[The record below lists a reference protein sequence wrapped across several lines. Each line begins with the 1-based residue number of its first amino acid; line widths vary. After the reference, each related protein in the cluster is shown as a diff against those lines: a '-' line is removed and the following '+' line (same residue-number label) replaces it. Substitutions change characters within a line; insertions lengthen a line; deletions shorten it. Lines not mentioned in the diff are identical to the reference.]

1 MVRWNNTSLFN
12 WKDFFRRDI
21 GSCECFSRKQWVNEN
36 VSVGRW
42 LLLISLYSSAVDTFL
57 IFLILMSVFHVYFIS
72 FFILLTLIYFICFV
86 WVLSSGSQRKT
97 GGLFSLPIWL
107 WGSNSGH
114 HALQQTPLPLSHLV
128 GPKSR
133 SLKMLKI
140 ESRTSYTHTRQA
152 LRHWAIASPASSSSS
167 ISNETWSH
175 HSQGWPGVH

>member
-114 HALQQTPLPLSHLV
+114 HALQQTPLPLSHLAH
-128 GPKSR
+128 
-133 SLKMLKI
+133 
-140 ESRTSYTHTRQA
+140 TSPDCFFVVEGVRQLTIIYA
-152 LRHWAIASPASSSSS
+152 LSHRATPQVFHFGFLDCWFKAFYVRLS
-167 ISNETWSH
+167 I
-175 HSQGWPGVH
+175 